1 MAGARDVVV
10 QHNGT
15 PVVKDLDAGQQAD
28 FDANLAAAPGVEAAQ
43 QGQRANALTLRQRA
57 QQALQA
63 NATFLALP
71 AAQQQVQAPL
81 QMIRLTQQSSALIRL
96 VLGQLDSTAGT

>member
-10 QHNGT
+10 QHNGA
-15 PVVKDLDAGQQAD
+15 PVVRDLDPAQQAD
-28 FDANLAAAPGVEAAQ
+28 FDANMAAAPGVEAAQ
-43 QGQRANALTLRQRA
+43 QTQRANALTLRQRA

-71 AAQQQVQAPL
+71 AAQQTVQAAA
-81 QMIRLTQQSSALIRL
+81 QMIRLTQQNSALIQL
-96 VLGQLDSTAGT
+96 VLGQLDSTT

>member
-10 QHNGT
+10 QHNGA
-15 PVVKDLDAGQQAD
+15 PVVRDLDAGQQAD

-43 QGQRANALTLRQRA
+43 QGQRANALTLRSRA

-63 NATFLALP
+63 NAAFLGLTPVQQQAQA
-71 AAQQQVQAPL
+71 AAQMV
-81 QMIRLTQQSSALIRL
+81 RLTQQTSALIRL

>member
-15 PVVKDLDAGQQAD
+15 SIVKDLDATQQAD
-28 FDANLAAAPGVEAAQ
+28 FDAGLVAAPAVEAAQ

-71 AAQQQVQAPL
+71 PAQQTAQAAAH
-81 QMIRLTQQSSALIRL
+81 MVRLTRQNSALIRL
-96 VLGQLDSTAGT
+96 FLGALDSTADS

>member
-1 MAGARDVVV
+1 MAGAKSVTVRHDSAPLVV
-10 QHNGT
+10 
-15 PVVKDLDAGQQAD
+15 DLNASEQAD

-81 QMIRLTQQSSALIRL
+81 QMVRLTQQNSALIRL
-96 VLGQLDSTAGT
+96 MLGQLDSTAGT